1 MENTPTSKNRAN
13 GSAEPAEETGPGTDQ
28 GAHPGGDGPGGRNRA
43 GAESRGRVLVVE
55 DDADARDL
63 ISHLLR
69 REGHDVVPAAGGA
82 EALAL
87 LREVEVDVILL
98 DVMMPEVD
106 GLEVCRRLQQ
116 SPDLATIPVVL
127 LTALDDME
135 TRAAGMR
142 LGVSEFLTKP
152 IVKDELH
159 RRVATQ
165 VGVRRREATLDRV
178 RTRLDSLE
186 G

>member
-1 MENTPTSKNRAN
+1 MPRTPVNEAN
-13 GSAEPAEETGPGTDQ
+13 GVASADGARDGAREKNDEPRSPHAPDATTSREP
-28 GAHPGGDGPGGRNRA
+28 
-43 GAESRGRVLVVE
+43 RGRVLVVE

-69 REGHDVVPAAGGA
+69 REGYEVAQAPGGA
-82 EALAL
+82 EALDL
-87 LREVEVDVILL
+87 LREVPVDVILL

-106 GLEVCRRLQQ
+106 GLEVCRRLRRT
-116 SPDLATIPVVL
+116 PDLAAIPVVL

-152 IVKDELH
+152 IVKDELY

-165 VGVRRREATLDRV
+165 VGVRRREAALDRV
-178 RTRLDSLE
+178 RTRLDSP
-186 G
+186 